1 MVMTSRERVL
11 TALDHKPPDR
21 VPVSMGGTAHK
32 FSNSRTLALREH
44 FGLEG
49 EPPLV
54 LTGPG
59 FSYYDTEV
67 LDCLG
72 TDIRHVFLRPPD
84 GFRTEQAPDGGWLD
98 EWGLSYK
105 QSDMMYELGGTP
117 WASLSVEDIRSF
129 PGPDPSRPE
138 LVAGLAQ
145 DARELYESTSYAVA
159 AYRPLYSG
167 IFELAQMLRGT
178 EKLLIELLT
187 EPELIEA
194 LFERLTDIQISFY
207 DVLLDAAGEYLHI
220 VEYADDLG
228 TQSAPLISPR
238 TYRTLIKP
246 YHRRITDSIRAKAP
260 HAKIM
265 LHSCGSVR
273 KFIPDFVEAGFDML
287 NPVQTAAGGMVP
299 AELKAEFGADLV
311 FLGGVD
317 VQQKMR
323 GAVEVVQAEV
333 QHLVQTMGPGG
344 GYVLAPSHNFGDDVP
359 LQNILA
365 FFAVDRTV
373 A

>member
-1 MVMTSRERVL
+1 MTSRERVVA
-11 TALDHKPPDR
+11 ALNHEHPDR
-21 VPVSMGGTAHK
+21 VPVSLGGTAHK
-32 FSNSRTLALREH
+32 LSNSRTLALREH

-67 LDCLG
+67 LDRLG

-84 GFRTEQAPDGGWLD
+84 GFRTERAPDGGWLD

-105 QSDMMYELGGTP
+105 QADMMWELGGTP
-117 WASLSVEDIRSF
+117 FADFTAEDLRCF
-129 PGPDPSRPE
+129 QGPDPSRPE
-138 LVAGLAQ
+138 LVAGLA
-145 DARELYESTSYAVA
+145 DEARHLAEGTDYAVA

-187 EPELIEA
+187 ETELVEA
-194 LFERLTDIQISFY
+194 LFERLTDVQISFY
-207 DVLLDAAGEYLHI
+207 DVLLDAVGEYLQI

-228 TQSAPLISPR
+228 TQSAPLISPK
-238 TYRTLIKP
+238 TYRALIKP
-246 YHRRITDSIRAKAP
+246 CHVRIIDSIRAKAP
-260 HAKIM
+260 HVKIM

-273 KFIPDFVEAGFDML
+273 KFIPDFIEAGFDML
-287 NPVQTAAGGMVP
+287 NPIQTAAGGMEP
-299 AELKAEFGADLV
+299 AELKAEFGNGLV

-323 GAVEVVQAEV
+323 GSAETVREEVRSLIQA
-333 QHLVQTMGPGG
+333 MGKGG

-359 LQNILA
+359 LKNILA
-365 FFAVDRTV
+365 FFEVDRTV